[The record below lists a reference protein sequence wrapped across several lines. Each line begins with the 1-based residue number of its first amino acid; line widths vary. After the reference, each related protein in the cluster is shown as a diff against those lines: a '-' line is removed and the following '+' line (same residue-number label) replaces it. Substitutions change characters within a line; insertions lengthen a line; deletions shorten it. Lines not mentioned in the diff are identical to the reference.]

1 MITIAAT
8 TEMYIDLW
16 CSVATAGWLVGCNA
30 MLQSRRQRIG
40 VVDHAGGES
49 ANLRNLP
56 ALGVL
61 ASVSRHS
68 GSGRRH
74 GRNPGRFRGRR
85 GNGGI
90 HCRAPSACESF
101 ARKAATREA
110 WHYVSFHPRPAAEMQ
125 YFRSDT
131 GLGAERD
138 WERFEAAAGHV
149 IRAGRTTMSLIVAGG
164 SDVGSHMP
172 PNRAFS
178 LGGLLLTG
186 RGACLCLLDGASPV
200 PPAPC

>member
-16 CSVATAGWLVGCNA
+16 CSVATAGWLVGSNA
-30 MLQSRRQRIG
+30 MLQSRRQCIG

-49 ANLRNLP
+49 ANLRNSLRWAYLP
-56 ALGVL
+56 LSVAIL
-61 ASVSRHS
+61 AVV
-68 GSGRRH
+68 
-74 GRNPGRFRGRR
+74 
-85 GNGGI
+85 
-90 HCRAPSACESF
+90 
-101 ARKAATREA
+101 AATDVTPAVFAVVVAMAGFTAERSQRASRLRERQRRLELGTT
-110 WHYVSFHPRPAAEMQ
+110 SPSTRGTAAEMQ